1 MHFSPSPLLPPPLS
15 EKWKRVCI
23 EEPWGENMHCNS
35 LVAHTELHLLGL
47 QLYMTFMLFCIHF
60 VHSSLFNQYYRSELK
75 ITTKQLSCK
84 IIVIKLHCKERFS
97 RWRRKLRQF
106 PITTMTPAEDFYTRA
121 LACARINIYILET
134 RVTSLIWLKEC
145 VERPFIPPCSNR
157 LLTEEPFTSTNGEC
171 LSAGACSP
179 RCPLKETSPER
190 RH

>member
-1 MHFSPSPLLPPPLS
+1 MTFILFYIHFDHSPLF
-15 EKWKRVCI
+15 
-23 EEPWGENMHCNS
+23 
-35 LVAHTELHLLGL
+35 
-47 QLYMTFMLFCIHF
+47 Y
-60 VHSSLFNQYYRSELK
+60 QYYRP
-75 ITTKQLSCK
+75 
-84 IIVIKLHCKERFS
+84 IKWAKTHHKTAFMQDYCDKMHCKEGFP
-97 RWRRKLRQF
+97 RRRRELRQF

-121 LACARINIYILET
+121 LACARINICILET

-157 LLTEEPFTSTNGEC
+157 LLTEEPFTFTNGEC

>member
-1 MHFSPSPLLPPPLS
+1 MLKHHKLNACNYTWLLYYFAFILTILLYLTSIIDLS
-15 EKWKRVCI
+15 
-23 EEPWGENMHCNS
+23 S
-35 LVAHTELHLLGL
+35 GL
-47 QLYMTFMLFCIHF
+47 KLI
-60 VHSSLFNQYYRSELK
+60 
-75 ITTKQLSCK
+75 TKQLSCE
-84 IIVIKLHCKERFS
+84 IIVIKCIVRDLS
-97 RWRRKLRQF
+97 PRWRRDLRQF
-106 PITTMTPAEDFYTRA
+106 PITTAMTPAEDFCARA

-134 RVTSLIWLKEC
+134 RVTSLIWLKER